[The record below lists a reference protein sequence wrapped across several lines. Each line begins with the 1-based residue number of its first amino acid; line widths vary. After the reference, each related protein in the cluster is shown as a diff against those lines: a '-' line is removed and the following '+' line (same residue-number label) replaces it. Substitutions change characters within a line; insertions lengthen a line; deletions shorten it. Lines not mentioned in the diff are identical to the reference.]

1 MQRREFMKLLGPGV
15 YILFST
21 GQCLFGQQ
29 RGFQFR
35 QYPDDFNAY
44 LRIAEDGTVTCYTG
58 KIEMGQGIITSLAQ
72 MLAEELEVPFASVRM
87 VMGDTKLC
95 PWDSGTNGS
104 RTTKVFGPVLRAAG
118 AEARE
123 VLIQLASEHLG
134 LPESR
139 LIASDGEICD
149 KSDASRKVAY
159 GVLAKGKTIERHLKN
174 KPALKDADDFKI
186 CGKSF
191 PRTDVEEK
199 VTGKANFAGDIRLPG
214 MLYGKVLCPP
224 AHGVKLIKIDTGGA
238 QKIADTKVVQDGDFV
253 GVAHPLPDMAEK
265 AIGLIKAEYEIPEAG
280 VDDKSIHDLLLNT
293 DARDNEVEKK
303 GDLEQGRKM
312 AAHIFDATYLT
323 PYVAH
328 APTETH
334 SALADVKGDSATV
347 WVGTQRPFGADMQI
361 AQATGLNADNVR
373 IITPYVGGGFGGKS
387 QIGQAVQAARLSKMT
402 AYRLFFSFCKVTTCS
417 HTSL

>member
-1 MQRREFMKLLGPGV
+1 MNETGNPMQRREFMKLLGPGV

-139 LIASDGEICD
+139 LIA
-149 KSDASRKVAY
+149 
-159 GVLAKGKTIERHLKN
+159 
-174 KPALKDADDFKI
+174 
-186 CGKSF
+186 
-191 PRTDVEEK
+191 
-199 VTGKANFAGDIRLPG
+199 
-214 MLYGKVLCPP
+214 
-224 AHGVKLIKIDTGGA
+224 
-238 QKIADTKVVQDGDFV
+238 
-253 GVAHPLPDMAEK
+253 
-265 AIGLIKAEYEIPEAG
+265 
-280 VDDKSIHDLLLNT
+280 
-293 DARDNEVEKK
+293 
-303 GDLEQGRKM
+303 
-312 AAHIFDATYLT
+312 
-323 PYVAH
+323 
-328 APTETH
+328 
-334 SALADVKGDSATV
+334 
-347 WVGTQRPFGADMQI
+347 
-361 AQATGLNADNVR
+361 
-373 IITPYVGGGFGGKS
+373 
-387 QIGQAVQAARLSKMT
+387 
-402 AYRLFFSFCKVTTCS
+402 
-417 HTSL
+417 